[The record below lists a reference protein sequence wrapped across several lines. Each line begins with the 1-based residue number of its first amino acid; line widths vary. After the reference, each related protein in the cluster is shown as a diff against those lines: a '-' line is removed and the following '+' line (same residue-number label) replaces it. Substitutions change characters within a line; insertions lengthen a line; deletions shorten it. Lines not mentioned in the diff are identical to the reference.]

1 MSRVYRALEK
11 AEKEKM
17 KKDKGEPISS
27 ILKEVISPKEEAAPE
42 KILEIDIKEIGAP
55 EAEEFPFLMAEP
67 DSFAAEQFRKLRTF
81 LFMRSP
87 HPPRLILI
95 TSAFPQ
101 EGKTTVALNL
111 AFAISQE
118 INKKAILIDADLRM
132 PSIYLKNFENS
143 PGLSNYLMDHLPV
156 EAVMKNS
163 GKEKLWIIPAGKP
176 SSQAAELIGSRRMEE
191 LLHFLRNFGE
201 DTYTLIDSPPIV
213 SASEPILLSRIVDGI
228 ILVVMADKSP
238 RAAIR
243 KAINDIP
250 KDKILGVVFNQKEL
264 KPTKYYSEYYYR
276 KYKKQ
281 KD

>member
-17 KKDKGEPISS
+17 KKDKAEPISS
-27 ILKEVISPKEEAAPE
+27 ILREVIIPNEDASPE
-42 KILEIDIKEIGAP
+42 KILEVDIKEIGFP
-55 EAEEFPFLMAEP
+55 GEEEYPFLIAEP

-87 HPPRLILI
+87 HPPRIILI

-118 INKKAILIDADLRM
+118 INKQAILIDADLRM
-132 PSIYLKNFENS
+132 PSIYLKSFEGS
-143 PGLSNYLMDHLPV
+143 PGLSNFLTDHIPL
-156 EAVMKNS
+156 EKILKNL
-163 GKEKLWIIPAGKP
+163 GKDKLWIIPAGKP
-176 SSQAAELIGSRRMEE
+176 SAQAAELIGSTRMEE
-191 LLHFLRNFGE
+191 LLRSLRNFGE

-213 SASEPILLSRIVDGI
+213 SASEPILLSRLVDGI
-228 ILVVMADKSP
+228 ILVVMADKTP
-238 RAAIR
+238 RTAIR
-243 KAINDIP
+243 KAISGIP
-250 KDKILGVVFNQKEL
+250 KEKFIGVVFNQKEL

-276 KYKKQ
+276 KYKK
-281 KD
+281 

>member
-17 KKDKGEPISS
+17 KKDKTEPISS
-27 ILKEVISPKEEAAPE
+27 ILREVIMPKENPTPE
-42 KILEIDIKEIGAP
+42 RVLEVDIKEVGLP
-55 EAEEFPFLMAEP
+55 GEEEFPFLIAEP

-81 LFMRSP
+81 LFTQSTQ
-87 HPPRLILI
+87 PPRLILI

-111 AFAISQE
+111 AFIISQE

-132 PSIYLKNFENS
+132 PSIYMKDFENA
-143 PGLSNYLMDHLPV
+143 PGLSNYLTDHIPV
-156 EAVMKNS
+156 EAVMKKS

-213 SASEPILLSRIVDGI
+213 SASEPILLSRMVDGV
-228 ILVVMADKSP
+228 ILVVMADKTP
-238 RAAIR
+238 RSAIR
-243 KAINDIP
+243 KAISGIP
-250 KDKILGVVFNQKEL
+250 KEKILGVVFNQKEL

-276 KYKKQ
+276 KYKK
-281 KD
+281 K